1 VPAICESAAT
11 DMTELGGAESMLVL
25 NTMVMR
31 TSVADTLGNATRDPH
46 SLDMLGPIMVELR
59 GP

>member
-1 VPAICESAAT
+1 
-11 DMTELGGAESMLVL
+11 MLVL

-31 TSVADTLGNATRDPH
+31 TSVADNLGNATRDLY
-46 SLDMLGPIMVELR
+46 SLDMLDPIMVELR